1 MFRNMSHIRPARDRQ
16 VLATFKGSAWGT
28 GDLKRLRT
36 MCYRD
41 GWRENEIGP
50 SLYPGGPRLKVLWNT
65 LGDYDYLG
73 ILNDTIFCPQPAGT
87 TGETHLDFVYSHPRH
102 LILITVIQ
110 AGLLASST
118 RYTRVVSRLLSG
130 KRRII
135 HFSICST
142 GERSP

>member
-1 MFRNMSHIRPARDRQ
+1 MSYVRPARDRR

-41 GWRENEIGP
+41 GWRADEIGR
-50 SLYPGGPRLKVLWNT
+50 SLYPDGPPLRALWNT

-87 TGETHLDFVYSHPRH
+87 TGESVLVFS
-102 LILITVIQ
+102 
-110 AGLLASST
+110 GCWN
-118 RYTRVVSRLLSG
+118 RVL
-130 KRRII
+130 
-135 HFSICST
+135 T
-142 GERSP
+142 